1 MNDFDEMMVSLDKNL
16 QEVLQR
22 LDKYATEEE
31 SLKESLEKL
40 MEDMQGKLDAKTGE
54 SIKKYLGKILSPFP
68 GRVSFLMDRGSN
80 I

>member
-16 QEVLQR
+16 QDVLQR

-54 SIKKYLGKILSPFP
+54 SIKKYLGKI
-68 GRVSFLMDRGSN
+68 VKSFSKAILIPYGSWS
-80 I
+80 